1 MLRGRRGI
9 ARRDRVAE
17 KAGSGDS
24 IKGFA
29 QAQGRRGESTA
40 APGAMGISFNHLTGE
55 TRAQGTG
62 AESQA

>member
-9 ARRDRVAE
+9 ERRDRVAE
-17 KAGSGDS
+17 KAGGKDL

-29 QAQGRRGESTA
+29 QARGRRGESTA
-40 APGAMGISFNHLTGE
+40 APGAMRISFNRLAEE

-62 AESQA
+62 AKSQA